1 MDNIRERLKKFK
13 KLAEETREAMRQGDA
28 EKSKTLMKQLFE
40 ADAAGFNKANL
51 IKFFTGL
58 QPLEGLYYH
67 EDLIISG
74 IRQTMDPREAVH
86 NIVLLIWNPKRRTT
100 DDDLK
105 KEIVNLLHRFTFAD
119 FYRLREQIML
129 NADTLGCLVPVVF
142 FNCKFGEVPKVKP
155 RREYTYMEVVDGE
168 LKISDKVLNA
178 TEEELAEMFF
188 DDLFNYSLDHTK
200 SRAIFEEEERYKAC
214 LTDPQDCDSEPD
226 LEKLESAIYDSSI
239 AWYNLLKHKNCDYTE
254 WFREGPEPTDLLTS
268 LKQIINAD
276 EDSFSDISIDDI
288 PTVENDGAEELVP
301 VSREDFLKT
310 LNDEKKKK
318 MLEHFSG
325 IYECSELSEHEYKI
339 AYLAWLWEKG
349 YVHGTEV
356 EMPYIDEKET
366 GIDLMEYELTIEV
379 EEEFAYGANLNITY
393 DFYGFDKLMLIVGE
407 DE

>member
-119 FYRLREQIML
+119 FYRLREEIML

-142 FNCKFGEVPKVKP
+142 FNCRFGEVPKVKP

-168 LKISDKVLNA
+168 LKISDKVMNA
-178 TEEELAEMFF
+178 TEEELGGMFL
-188 DDLFNYSLDHTK
+188 DDLFNYSLNHIK
-200 SRAIFEEEERYKAC
+200 SRAIREEEERYEAC
-214 LTDPQDCDSEPD
+214 LTDPKDRDSEPD

-239 AWYNLLKHKNCDYTE
+239 AWFNLLKHKNCDYTE
-254 WFREGPEPTDLLTS
+254 YFREGPEPTDLLTS
-268 LKQIINAD
+268 LKQIMNAD
-276 EDSFSDISIDDI
+276 EDSFSDITIDDI
-288 PTVENDGAEELVP
+288 PTVEYDCAENVP
-301 VSREDFLKT
+301 VSMSDFLKT
-310 LNDEKKKK
+310 LNSEKEKR
-318 MLEHFSG
+318 MLEHFSA
-325 IYECSELSEHEYKI
+325 IYECSVLSEHEYKI
-339 AYLAWLWEKG
+339 AYLAWLWGKG
-349 YVHGTEV
+349 YVYGSV
-356 EMPYIDEKET
+356 DEMFYFNENET